1 MIKIDFPGN
10 NALHLEHLVFDVNG
24 TLAVDGKLI
33 DGVPERLERL
43 KPLLSLHLLTAD
55 THGKQIEIDRA
66 LGLTA
71 IRITSGQEAEQKG
84 NYIQQLGSG
93 STAALGQGAND
104 RLMLQE
110 AGLGICLI
118 SPEGTAVETL
128 QAADLVIG
136 GICQAL
142 DLFLNPLRIT
152 ASLRK

>member
-1 MIKIDFPGN
+1 MIRIDFPGSE
-10 NALHLEHLVFDVNG
+10 ALDLEHLVFDVNG

-33 DGVPERLERL
+33 DGVAERLERL

-55 THGKQIEIDRA
+55 THGKQTEIDRA

-71 IRITSGQEAEQKG
+71 IRVTSGREADQKG
-84 NYIQQLGSG
+84 DYIQQLGSG
-93 STAALGQGAND
+93 RTAAIGQGAND
-104 RLMLQE
+104 RLMLQK

-128 QAADLVIG
+128 QASDLVIS